1 GVSTEPRALIKA
13 NSKYLLREMPE
24 SNWCCGLGGSFN
36 LHYYNLSAKIGKRKL
51 DNIKSTGCSVVATG
65 CPACM
70 MQIADMLS
78 KSGDPIVVKHPVMI
92 YAEFLENNT
101 SN

>member
-1 GVSTEPRALIKA
+1 LQ
-13 NSKYLLREMPE
+13 
-24 SNWCCGLGGSFN
+24 
-36 LHYYNLSAKIGKRKL
+36 YYDLSAKIGKRKR

-70 MQIADMLS
+70 IQIADMLS

-92 YAEFLENNT
+92 YAESLKNNT